1 MCSGI
6 SHCLHRKKY
15 CFRGYT
21 LIEVLVA
28 MAIFSSM
35 MMLAGMALNQ
45 SLKQYHGLAEKGIG
59 FWDYA
64 KKIWIDKSFNSITD
78 YYVHTKSDGW
88 FPYFRGNQEGIS
100 YVSLAPLAGDL
111 PVVVWIRNEAG
122 ESGMRSLV
130 YDELPIYTQSY
141 DEIDRDYIFADYK
154 KGKSL
159 KLLEEV
165 EGIEFSF
172 YGYDFN
178 ERRFK
183 WYSQF
188 DGNRMKLVPASI
200 GISYAYGGQKGRLVF
215 GINVNSLIKMNY
227 NEFYL
232 ER

>member
-130 YDELPIYTQSY
+130 YYELPIYTKSY

-188 DGNRMKLVPASI
+188 DGNRMKLVPSSI